1 MKSSISSPCVA
12 IALLLAASTVVPSQS
27 FCGSSS
33 STPTTLSAVQHSSL
47 PSILQQRPRSLSLG
61 QNQNQNRRRSPQT
74 SSRLCAT
81 KDSSNKSGG
90 GEVDLDYLK
99 SQLQEYLAKR
109 KELGGDDLAQAE
121 IGKVVGGTKGNAVL
135 EYISGAPNKPTRIQA
150 APNALDYDQ
159 LTKFGYGHLATPIMK
174 AGGRLAMYE
183 LLGLEL
189 PDTSASLQPLV
200 VTAPK
205 LVIDRE
211 GKTDKARYSGLK
223 LGQILDDDLQ
233 AQVLEQAQEKAARGE
248 DLRPKLEEEMY
259 EQPFADKRNVSP
271 PMTPD
276 WTPGEFK
283 FNIVWA
289 EMELVPVRLFACFVV
304 VAVESNL
311 CRQKYL
317 SMIYGTVSFG
327 KMLACMI
334 LASRHHKRL
343 DEWGRQQG
351 KAQAWARRAREGEF
365 VKDPLETIE
374 LDTQQTAFSIITAL
388 MVSTAFGKST
398 PNFLQMTGWIP
409 DQTAVPSLLGT
420 LQGPAAGLLLA
431 SVGSL
436 VFCATTAKSK
446 NRDAFVWATKGL
458 LGGPLTIK
466 SLRESSALLTQA
478 QDVERKKQ
486 SRESS

>member
-12 IALLLAASTVVPSQS
+12 IVLLLAASTVVPSQS

-61 QNQNQNRRRSPQT
+61 QNQNRRRSPQT

-276 WTPGEFK
+276 WTPE
-283 FNIVWA
+283 
-289 EMELVPVRLFACFVV
+289 
-304 VAVESNL
+304 
-311 CRQKYL
+311 
-317 SMIYGTVSFG
+317 
-327 KMLACMI
+327 
-334 LASRHHKRL
+334 RL